1 MHIIISENEMSRFS
15 FFFQIMFWV
24 KYSQLPI
31 SKIQNQIIQFRIEKK
46 KKDVSL
52 KKGVI
57 KEFFLKQLKNK

>member
-15 FFFQIMFWV
+15 FFFQIIFWV

-46 KKDVSL
+46 KRCKIEEGCD
-52 KKGVI
+52 KGV
-57 KEFFLKQLKNK
+57 FFKTIEK

>member
-15 FFFQIMFWV
+15 FFFQIIFWV

-46 KKDVSL
+46 KDVRL

-57 KEFFLKQLKNK
+57 KEFFFKTIEK

>member
-1 MHIIISENEMSRFS
+1 MHIIISENEVSRFS
-15 FFFQIMFWV
+15 FFFQIIFWV

-57 KEFFLKQLKNK
+57 KEFFFKTIEK

>member
-15 FFFQIMFWV
+15 FFFQIIFWV
-24 KYSQLPI
+24 EYSQLPI

-46 KKDVSL
+46 KDVRL

-57 KEFFLKQLKNK
+57 KEFFFKTIEK

>member
-1 MHIIISENEMSRFS
+1 MSRFS
-15 FFFQIMFWV
+15 FFFQIIFWV

-57 KEFFLKQLKNK
+57 KEFFFKTIEK

>member
-15 FFFQIMFWV
+15 FFFFQIIFWV

-31 SKIQNQIIQFRIEKK
+31 SKIQNQIIQFRIEEK

-57 KEFFLKQLKNK
+57 KEFFFKTIEK

>member
-15 FFFQIMFWV
+15 FFFQIIFWV

-46 KKDVSL
+46 KDVRL

>member
-15 FFFQIMFWV
+15 FFFQIIFWV

-46 KKDVSL
+46 KKMLV
-52 KKGVI
+52 
-57 KEFFLKQLKNK
+57 